1 MDERRDEFTE
11 IARIVELPFRICES
25 MLSGKSIIILYLQN
39 IRKSARDYKFSLVPM
54 RKYRMGTAK
63 FPDWK

>member
-25 MLSGKSIIILYLQN
+25 MLSGKSIIIL
-39 IRKSARDYKFSLVPM
+39 
-54 RKYRMGTAK
+54 
-63 FPDWK
+63 